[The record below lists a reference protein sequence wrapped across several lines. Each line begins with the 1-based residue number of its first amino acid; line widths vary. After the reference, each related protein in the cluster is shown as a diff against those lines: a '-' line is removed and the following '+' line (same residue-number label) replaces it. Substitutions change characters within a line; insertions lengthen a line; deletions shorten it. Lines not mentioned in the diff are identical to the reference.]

1 MFTSTSMPKYLRRSA
16 AALSATLL
24 VALAAG
30 CSPSPTPAPAP
41 ATTPGSAGSAAASGA
56 PQAAMTHSKLGDLSA
71 FRSIA
76 IDVTT
81 LVDSGKLPAAKERIK
96 DLERDW
102 DSAEAGLKPR
112 AASDWH
118 LLDKTIDQ
126 SLSALRADTPS
137 PEACKAAMAAL
148 LKTFD
153 ALQGQA

>member
-1 MFTSTSMPKYLRRSA
+1 MFTSMPKHLRRSA

-30 CSPSPTPAPAP
+30 CSPSPAPAPAP
-41 ATTPGSAGSAAASGA
+41 AHGSAGSAAANGA
-56 PQAAMTHSKLGDLSA
+56 PLAAMAHSKLGDLSA

-76 IDVTT
+76 IDVNT
-81 LVDSGKLPAAKERIK
+81 LVDSGQLPAAKERIK

-112 AASDWH
+112 AANDWH
-118 LLDKTIDQ
+118 LLDKAIDQ
-126 SLSALRADTPS
+126 SLSALRADTPK
-137 PEACKAAMAAL
+137 PTACKAAMTAL

-153 ALQGQA
+153 ALQGPI